1 MSDVRGLL
9 DEARRDFTVTGD
21 EFDRTIARARR
32 RSRRQRMVAAA
43 TALVVAVAGIGF
55 ALWAFRS
62 NAPSRPAGLSG
73 NGEIAF
79 VRLFGSKGP
88 LSPFTGDLYAVNT
101 DSGRVRRLT
110 RFGNVSANIAVSP
123 DGTMVAFIRG
133 SSDVDVMNID
143 GTGLRRL
150 ASGSGSPTSSNAWPS
165 WTPDGARVR
174 FYTDS
179 GGQLGQVGRP
189 GQGLWEVNVDGSGL
203 HLVIPNWH
211 PWYPAWS
218 PDGTHIA
225 WMGDRG
231 TGSGRLDVFVAEPDG
246 VHGRRRLTSD
256 PGSADMAAWS
266 PDGRQIAFVNGS
278 TVEVIAPDGSDRR
291 TLFRCRSRC
300 TRVLWPAWAPDG
312 TKLVFVLLLSHSPA
326 VGDVPPLQLW
336 VMNADGT
343 DVHPIPG
350 VSGACCPSWQ
360 PIAASAAAQQASG

>member
-1 MSDVRGLL
+1 MSDVRALL

-21 EFDRTIARARR
+21 EFHRTIVRARR
-32 RSRRQRMVAAA
+32 RSRRQRMIAAA

-55 ALWAFRS
+55 VLWAFRGS
-62 NAPSRPAGLSG
+62 APSRPAGFSG
-73 NGEIAF
+73 NGEIVF
-79 VRLFGSKGP
+79 VRFLGSRGFH
-88 LSPFTGDLYAVNT
+88 SAFTGDLYAVNP
-101 DSGRVRRLT
+101 DSGRLRRLT

-123 DGTMVAFIRG
+123 DGRMVAFIRG

-150 ASGSGSPTSSNAWPS
+150 AGGSGSPTSSNAWPS

-174 FYTDS
+174 FYADS
-179 GGQLGQVGRP
+179 GRNPYQVGRP

-203 HLVIPNWH
+203 HPVIPNWH
-211 PWYPAWS
+211 PWQPAWS
-218 PDGTHIA
+218 PDGTRIA
-225 WMGDRG
+225 WVGDRG
-231 TGSGRLDVFVAEPDG
+231 TGSGREDLFVAAPDG
-246 VHGRRRLTSD
+246 VHDRRRLTFD
-256 PGSADMAAWS
+256 PGLVGVAAWS
-266 PDGRQIAFVNGS
+266 PDGTEIAFSNGS
-278 TVEVIAPDGSDRR
+278 TVEAIRPDGSGRR
-291 TLFRCRSRC
+291 TLFSCRSTC

-312 TKLVFVLLLSHSPA
+312 TKLVFVLLLSHTPA